1 MEDITRK
8 PKPTKRLYIKN
19 PYQIEFKAKVIKKGV
34 YSGKP
39 ALILDQSCF
48 YPESGGQ
55 PSDRGTINGVRIF
68 RVSEEEEKILH
79 FLEEEVPSEKIE
91 GKVDWQTRFD
101 HMQQHTGQHILSQ
114 SFYKLLAGETLSFH
128 IGNDFSTVEIDL
140 RKITEE
146 DTEKVERLANEIVFQ
161 NREIK
166 TYFISEERIKEIPL
180 RKPPQK
186 RGLIRIVEVVDFD
199 YSACGGTHCRRT
211 GEIGLIKILK
221 WERIRNNIRFE
232 FICGERALSNYAWKN
247 RILRQLSIQ
256 LTVNELEI
264 IPAVEKI
271 FSDLKTKKKKVK
283 KMQEKISQY
292 EAQNIIQNAKEKVIR
307 KMFVDKTPEE
317 VRFLALNIIKRGDY
331 VVLYVLKMEER
342 GHLILASSENLK
354 LDMRELIPLLSP
366 LIKGKGGG
374 SPSLVEI
381 TAEDTKNLDLALN
394 RAYEFIKEKLSINNI

>member
-1 MEDITRK
+1 VEDITRK

-34 YSGKP
+34 YSGKS

-68 RVSEEEEKILH
+68 RVSEEEKILH

-161 NREIK
+161 DREIK

>member
-1 MEDITRK
+1 VEDITRK